1 MKQNVERLLGLLL
14 SLLLL
19 SGAFASCDQVSGP
32 AGPQGEQGVQG
43 EAGRGILKTEIID
56 GCLYI
61 TYTDDPENPVNVGR
75 VDGAESEGTEGLEY
89 YPLPDGTYAVGGW
102 TAKYMTE
109 IVIPATHKGKAVTVI
124 QESAFANF
132 PNLTSIT
139 IPDSVTSISRLAFWS
154 CSKLTSVTIPDSV
167 TSIGKGAF
175 SGCTGLTSI
184 TISNGVASIG
194 GMAFSGCTGLT
205 SVTIGNSVTGIGSS
219 AFSDCTDLTS
229 ITYKGTQAQWNEIE
243 KSSLGWYGT
252 VVCSDGEI
260 EMKSESESDNPE
272 FGNLVRPNT

>member
-1 MKQNVERLLGLLL
+1 MKRNVVRLLGLLL

-19 SGAFASCDQVSGP
+19 GGVFASCDQVSGP

-43 EAGRGILKTEIID
+43 EAGRGILKAEIID

-75 VDGAESEGTEGLEY
+75 VDGAETERTDEVEY
-89 YPLPDGTYAVGGW
+89 YPLPDGTYAVDGG
-102 TAKYMTE
+102 TAKYLTE
-109 IVIPATHKGKAVTVI
+109 IVIPATYKGKAVTVI
-124 QESAFANF
+124 QKSAFANF

-139 IPDSVTSISRLAFWS
+139 IPDSVTSIGRFAFGS
-154 CSKLTSVTIPDSV
+154 CSKLTSVTIPNSV
-167 TSIGKGAF
+167 TSIGEGTF

-184 TISNGVASIG
+184 TIPDSVTSIG
-194 GMAFSGCTGLT
+194 NNAFYGCTELT
-205 SVTIGNSVTGIGSS
+205 SVKIGNSVTSIGSS
-219 AFSDCTDLTS
+219 AFSDCTGLTS
-229 ITYKGTQAQWNEIE
+229 ITYKGTQAQWNGIE

-260 EMKSESESDNPE
+260 EMKSESESDNPG

>member
-43 EAGRGILKTEIID
+43 EAERGILKTEIID

-75 VDGAESEGTEGLEY
+75 VDGAESEGTERLEY
-89 YPLPDGTYAVGGW
+89 YPLPDGTYAVGGG

-167 TSIGKGAF
+167 TSIGKSAF

-194 GMAFSGCTGLT
+194 DMAFYGCTGLT
-205 SVTIGNSVTGIGSS
+205 SV
-219 AFSDCTDLTS
+219 
-229 ITYKGTQAQWNEIE
+229 TYKGTQAQWNEIE

-260 EMKSESESDNPE
+260 EMESESEFESDNPG